1 MNAPYPLP
9 EEELKALL
17 RQLRKRV
24 NVSDLEFDRIFP
36 AWARRLSERHWTPV
50 DVARRAA
57 YLLCPDRNARI
68 LDVGAGVGKFCILG
82 SLVTRATFLGVEQR
96 TTFVQTA
103 CEVANQ
109 VGATQAQFL
118 HGNACDVDWRPFDG
132 IYLFNPFYEHIST
145 MAGDLDIDPILRSP
159 DSFYG
164 YIAMTLD
171 KLAETADGTRV
182 ALYHGFGGVLPDS
195 FHLVHCER
203 IGTSNLELYIKGT
216 RAMRSKPTPQCD
228 RQLSA

>member
-9 EEELKALL
+9 EAELKALL
-17 RQLRKRV
+17 RQVRSRV
-24 NVSDLEFDRIFP
+24 DVSDPDFDRIFP

-57 YLLCPDRNARI
+57 FLLCPDRSARI

-82 SLVTRATFLGVEQR
+82 SLVTGATFLGVEQR

-132 IYLFNPFYEHIST
+132 IYLFNPFYEHISSS
-145 MAGDLDIDPILRSP
+145 AVDLSIEPILRSP

-164 YIAMTLD
+164 YVEMTLD
-171 KLAETADGTRV
+171 KLAETAEGTRV

-195 FHLVHCER
+195 FHLVHCEP
-203 IGTSNLELYIKGT
+203 IGGSSLELYVKGT
-216 RAMRSKPTPQCD
+216 RVMRSKPTPQ
-228 RQLSA
+228 RHEQLSA